1 MGRVFEKRKHK
12 IFARNSKLSKIFTRY
27 SREIFMSVKAGG
39 PDPHYNSHLRQI
51 IQNAKNFN
59 TPKEVIDKAIKKAS
73 DLDTSN
79 YQEEIYE
86 GYGPHGI
93 AILVK
98 TATDNTTRTVA
109 NMRMHFNRGH
119 GTLGT
124 SGSVSFMFTCMG
136 IFQFDLGEKN
146 LDDLELELID
156 GGAEEITLEDGT
168 VFVYTSFEDFGK
180 MQQHLESLNIEIKNA
195 DIQWLPNV
203 QTELTEEQAAE
214 VESLIERLEDDED
227 VVDVFT
233 NMK

>member
-1 MGRVFEKRKHK
+1 
-12 IFARNSKLSKIFTRY
+12 
-27 SREIFMSVKAGG
+27 REIYMSVKAGG
-39 PDPHYNSHLRQI
+39 PDPQYNSHLRQI

-109 NMRMHFNRGH
+109 NMRMHFNRGN
-119 GTLGT
+119 GSLGT

-136 IFQFDLGEKN
+136 IFQFDLAERN

-156 GGAEEITLEDGT
+156 
-168 VFVYTSFEDFGK
+168 
-180 MQQHLESLNIEIKNA
+180 
-195 DIQWLPNV
+195 
-203 QTELTEEQAAE
+203 
-214 VESLIERLEDDED
+214 
-227 VVDVFT
+227 
-233 NMK
+233 